1 MTDTST
7 RYIDC
12 MNLPQCAETFEIN
25 YPSMA
30 FLCLTLYEELS
41 KSRKFSADF
50 VLPVCSIAAGTKV
63 VPLLGPSSCVAVI
76 SLEAKPRASEK
87 NKQRRKSF
95 LGFGKGSCK
104 KRHNTSDQLAQRKEL
119 SWCETRRRFKLGHR
133 NTSTPNLTS
142 GREGPTSV
150 FSDGL
155 ASSPN
160 DLYESHCA
168 TVAYSSVHRNIYEDE
183 FMTQAGIAS
192 KKR

>member
-1 MTDTST
+1 
-7 RYIDC
+7 
-12 MNLPQCAETFEIN
+12 MNLPQCAETFDIN

-76 SLEAKPRASEK
+76 TIEAKPRANEK

-95 LGFGKGSCK
+95 LGFGKSSNK
-104 KRHNTSDQLAQRKEL
+104 KRNNAADPLTQRKDL
-119 SWCETRRRFKLGHR
+119 SWSETGRRFKLGHR
-133 NTSTPNLTS
+133 NTSTPNLTC
-142 GREGPTSV
+142 GRENAPNGIA
-150 FSDGL
+150 DGL
-155 ASSPN
+155 APSPN

-192 KKR
+192 KKRLVIPKVG